1 MDNELFIS
9 LLAGL
14 ISGATVYFFIY
25 VGSTYFFN
33 EEGDDR

>member
-1 MDNELFIS
+1 MDNELFMS

-14 ISGATVYFFIY
+14 ISGTTIY
-25 VGSTYFFN
+25 ALIYIGSTYFFN